1 MTRKKFVKILMANG
15 CSRNEANK
23 FALKCRELKK
33 PYEDYIETNYVWTRL
48 SVATEK
54 IRSSFDNLSK
64 FVGEF
69 ATTAFSRLSKSLSS
83 VEVENFYKYLTTEL

>member
-15 CSRNEANK
+15 YSRNEANK
-23 FALKCRELKK
+23 FALKCREQKQ
-33 PYEDYIETNYVWTRL
+33 PYENYIEANYVWMKL

-54 IRSSFDNLSK
+54 IKNSFGDLSK
-64 FVGEF
+64 LVGKL
-69 ATTAFSRLSKSLSS
+69 ATTMVSQLSKSHSS

>member
-15 CSRNEANK
+15 YSRNEANK
-23 FALKCRELKK
+23 FALKCREQKR
-33 PYEDYIETNYVWTRL
+33 PYEDYIETNYVWVRL

-54 IRSSFDNLSK
+54 IKNSFDNLSK
-64 FVGEF
+64 LVGEL
-69 ATTAFSRLSKSLSS
+69 ATTAVSQLSKSLSS